1 MEVNREPEEI
11 NALLDFAIENLR
23 PGGRLAVISFH
34 SLEDRPLS
42 KDFANGSDPA
52 AVHQTCLAVFVVDRL
67 LGLSEA

>member
-1 MEVNREPEEI
+1 MEVNQEPEEI

-23 PGGRLAVISFH
+23 PGGRLAVISFPPWKIA
-34 SLEDRPLS
+34 PLS

-67 LGLSEA
+67 LGSL